1 MKKHFLQFMTISGLF
16 FFTACGDSA
25 TKETTDG
32 KSESNSETKSTSVQ
46 AVDSTKKTT
55 ITIGPKGTDVKS
67 KNTDVQID
75 GGGVKVGTKDVKVD
89 VKTGK

>member
-1 MKKHFLQFMTISGLF
+1 MKHFLQFMAISGLF

-32 KSESNSETKSTSVQ
+32 KSDSNSETKSTGVQ
-46 AVDSTKKTT
+46 TVDSTKKT
-55 ITIGPKGTDVKS
+55 IISIGPEGTGVKS
-67 KNTDVQID
+67 KNTDVQIN

-89 VKTGK
+89 IKTGK